1 MAENL
6 KSIVKS
12 VNKSLDF
19 NFNLI
24 SFDALSEE
32 ALLQVLLDVF
42 FKFNI
47 ISSKVCSHFSGF
59 KILLF
64 GNHLNLF

>member
-6 KSIVKS
+6 KNIVKS
-12 VNKSLDF
+12 VN
-19 NFNLI
+19 NFLNSNYNLI

-42 FKFNI
+42 WKFNVI
-47 ISSKVCSHFSGF
+47 LAKVN
-59 KILLF
+59 I
-64 GNHLNLF
+64 

>member
-6 KSIVKS
+6 KNIVKS
-12 VNKSLDF
+12 VNNFLDS

-42 FKFNI
+42 LKFNVI
-47 ISSKVCSHFSGF
+47 EAKV
-59 KILLF
+59 
-64 GNHLNLF
+64 NLFNVIKRF

>member
-6 KSIVKS
+6 KNIVKS
-12 VNKSLDF
+12 VNNFLDS

-42 FKFNI
+42 LKFNVI
-47 ISSKVCSHFSGF
+47 QAKV
-59 KILLF
+59 
-64 GNHLNLF
+64 NLFNVIKRF

>member
-6 KSIVKS
+6 KNIVKS
-12 VNKSLDF
+12 VNNFLDS

-42 FKFNI
+42 LKFNVI
-47 ISSKVCSHFSGF
+47 QAKVH
-59 KILLF
+59 LF
-64 GNHLNLF
+64 NNIKSF